1 MDTRSIESAGHTGRR
16 TILKTMAGAAM
27 LPYMHAYGSTLEQRR
42 PTWHVIAPP
51 VDVMARFVIVNL
63 EKQPALSYP
72 EISPTSSL
80 LKKTDAIFVISQ
92 KHGTGDD
99 AHLPDEV
106 LAAAKERHALIAVFN
121 NDVRSAQTAITD
133 LVAAFGNHTMLNLD
147 IEYLRDILDQSS
159 HAPIARV
166 SAGSG
171 LGSGQNGIEVA
182 FQIALRRAGFTSG
195 ADLENLPCLVP
206 IISCSRTNLIL
217 ENTQS
222 LVKALR
228 LRNLAKTNFICP
240 AYDDSLGDRVRVTVV
255 AVT

>member
-1 MDTRSIESAGHTGRR
+1 MITRSIPSAGQAGRR
-16 TILKTMAGAAM
+16 TALKAMVGTAM
-27 LPYMHAYGSTLEQRR
+27 LPYMQAFGAAVEQRR

-51 VDVMARFVIVNL
+51 VDVTARFVIVNL
-63 EKQPALSYP
+63 EPPALSFP

-80 LKKTDAIFVISQ
+80 LKKTNVIFVITQ
-92 KHGTGDD
+92 KHGAGDD

-106 LAAAKERHALIAVFN
+106 LAAAKERHALIAVFQ

-147 IEYLRDILDQSS
+147 IEYLRDIFDQSG
-159 HAPIARV
+159 HAPFVRV
-166 SAGSG
+166 RAGSG

-182 FQIALRRAGFTSG
+182 FQIALRRAGFTSD